1 MITDSDV
8 RKAIEYYKD
17 TYAKNFYSLFVHI
30 ERKHPVVVE
39 FIGSQNRRFVNTYER
54 DALLYYMYV
63 LYLVVEDCFGII
75 EKDFSLKE
83 LEALKLSF
91 LEHDFFNDNVTHEPE
106 LEDYFKVLIHGN
118 RDIRATAVP
127 HVIACMCAI
136 VVLYVP
142 TEGYLQS
149 KFLGRLT

>member
-17 TYAKNFYSLFVHI
+17 TYGNNFYSLFVHV
-30 ERKHPVVVE
+30 ERKCPVVVE
-39 FIGSQNRRFVNTYER
+39 FIGSQNRRLVNTYER

-75 EKDFSLKE
+75 ERDFSLKE
-83 LEALKLSF
+83 LEELKVSF

-118 RDIRATAVP
+118 SNVRTRAIP

-136 VVLYVP
+136 ITLYVP
-142 TEGYLQS
+142 TDGYLRS
-149 KFLGRLT
+149 NFL